1 MGQFMTTQRGGE
13 GTKVGAGGDDL
24 PWWFKHL
31 GRGFGILGGSLA
43 VLFGALNCISVTPK
57 CIASGLVLIVAG
69 LIGLVLEA
77 PCCFV
82 FFDFGDKLARWSEE
96 RKPWH
101 KVVLFVVLSIP
112 AVAIYQGVFTI
123 LGSAFL
129 FLTGVAYGLMN
140 LGKKASREEMAE
152 KARELDRDMDKL
164 KLVFAEKKPAT
175 NDNNKHTP
183 QEFTGDVNLETPS
196 TVVSMNPAS
205 PNNAIPAPA
214 ALAAPNRG
222 MGYSPLQNEFSTEP
236 NAPVVM
242 SPVNFDS
249 PGPSPA
255 HVPPVSTSRE
265 FEFAEPRASYSF
277 GADVEQPFADP
288 QPQST
293 PVLPPPPAQQQRRQ
307 GVGGGSGGFSNLINF

>member
-13 GTKVGAGGDDL
+13 GTQVGAGGDDL

-31 GRGFGILGGSLA
+31 GRGFGILGGTLA

-57 CIASGLVLIVAG
+57 CIAAGLVLMVAG
-69 LIGLVLEA
+69 IIGLVLEA

-82 FFDFGDKLARWSEE
+82 FFDFGDKLARWSEG

-112 AVAIYQGVFTI
+112 SVCIYQGVFTI

-175 NDNNKHTP
+175 NDNKQTP
-183 QEFTGDVNLETPS
+183 QEFTGEVNIDTPS
-196 TVVSMNPAS
+196 TVVSMNPGS
-205 PNNAIPAPA
+205 PNNATHAPA
-214 ALAAPNRG
+214 TLAAPNRG

-242 SPVNFDS
+242 SPVDFDS

-255 HVPPVSTSRE
+255 HVPPGMQRSGGSSV
-265 FEFAEPRASYSF
+265 PP
-277 GADVEQPFADP
+277 GMQPQPFI
-288 QPQST
+288 
-293 PVLPPPPAQQQRRQ
+293 PPGMQR
-307 GVGGGSGGFSNLINF
+307 SGGDGVSYYPIY

>member
-13 GTKVGAGGDDL
+13 GTQVGAGGDDL
-24 PWWFKHL
+24 PWWFKYL

-43 VLFGALNCISVTPK
+43 ILFGALNMISVTPK
-57 CIASGLVLIVAG
+57 CIAAGLILIVAG
-69 LIGLVLEA
+69 IIGLVLEA

-82 FFDFGDKLARWSEE
+82 FFDFGDKLARWSEN

-101 KVVLFVVLSIP
+101 KVVLFVLLSLP
-112 AVAIYQGVFTI
+112 AVCVYQGVFTI

-152 KARELDRDMDKL
+152 KARELDRDIDKL
-164 KLVFAEKKPAT
+164 KLVFSEKKPAT
-175 NDNNKHTP
+175 SDNRQTP
-183 QEFTGDVNLETPS
+183 QEFTGDVIVDTPS
-196 TVVSMNPAS
+196 TVVSMNAAS
-205 PNNAIPAPA
+205 PSAAPA
-214 ALAAPNRG
+214 LSAPVAPNRG

-242 SPVNFDS
+242 SPVDFDS

-255 HVPPVSTSRE
+255 HANPPGMHRS
-265 FEFAEPRASYSF
+265 
-277 GADVEQPFADP
+277 
-288 QPQST
+288 
-293 PVLPPPPAQQQRRQ
+293 
-307 GVGGGSGGFSNLINF
+307 GVGGAGAPSGMQPPPFGGSPSSWNKQHPGSGGVSYYPVY